1 MFRRRRLAAW
11 QGSWEGIMG
20 KRLLV
25 FAVAMAFAG
34 VALGAGCGGGG
45 SAKLTDDEIGK
56 LGSALSDVTGYC
68 VAQIR
73 GQAGQGTGGELGN
86 LNAAVSTAIDLYK
99 KHKDES
105 FALGAATGAPKTTMK
120 AFMRTLET
128 QLGTGGCAPDQAQR
142 IEQAVSG

>member
-1 MFRRRRLAAW
+1 MGQRLLAA
-11 QGSWEGIMG
+11 GLIVLGI
-20 KRLLV
+20 
-25 FAVAMAFAG
+25 
-34 VALGAGCGGGG
+34 AGCGGGG
-45 SAKLTDDEIGK
+45 SSKLSDDEIGK

-73 GQAGQGTGGELGN
+73 GQQGQGTGGELGN
-86 LNAAVSTAIDLYK
+86 LNAAVSTAIDIYK
-99 KHKDES
+99 KHQDES